1 MLPLHLQ
8 MEIDLSARE
17 HSRKIAEG
25 FADARQKLLG
35 DPPAKRAE
43 WDPAMNRCPSF
54 GPIYSEYPSQSSPH
68 FMQGG
73 GNPYVDDRQTTIAQ
87 ALGFGFLAGQAASAY
102 S

>member
-17 HSRKIAEG
+17 HSQKIAEG

-35 DPPAKRAE
+35 DPPAKRVE
-43 WDPAMNRCPSF
+43 WAHPAMNRCPSF

-73 GNPYVDDRQTTIAQ
+73 GNPYVSEDARVSMAQ
-87 ALGFGFLAGQAASAY
+87 ALGFGFLVGRESR
-102 S
+102 

>member
-17 HSRKIAEG
+17 HSQRIAEG

-43 WDPAMNRCPSF
+43 WVHPAMIDYQNRISHYPDYWPHYLHKGVPAFGGIASGLNHYNSF
-54 GPIYSEYPSQSSPH
+54 GDCGIDWPYI
-68 FMQGG
+68 
-73 GNPYVDDRQTTIAQ
+73 GNRMA
-87 ALGFGFLAGQAASAY
+87 
-102 S
+102 